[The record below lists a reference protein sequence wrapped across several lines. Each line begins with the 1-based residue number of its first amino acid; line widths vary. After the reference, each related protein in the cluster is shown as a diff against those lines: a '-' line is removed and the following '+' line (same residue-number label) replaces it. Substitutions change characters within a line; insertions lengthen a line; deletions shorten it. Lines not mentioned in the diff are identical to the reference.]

1 MNRVARITLTL
12 FLLLSGVFV
21 HAQADSLVDA
31 LQKYQ
36 SGDLPGARSFVDD
49 VVNSPKHRTNPEAW
63 LLRGFVYK
71 DLYKDAGVGA
81 EADILRDEAIGS
93 LFTCV
98 SLDDIGTYTE
108 NAKQAYEF
116 LARTYFNDAARALN
130 DLEAENAANLF
141 EKYRSAV
148 LRMDP
153 KAPILSRE
161 IEFKNALGTVYTK
174 QFIKDRDQLD
184 RFQKAVDT
192 YMEVLAMDP
201 ENYGANYNLATLY
214 FNRGVFN
221 IRAIT
226 ADDEI
231 PTILEVQLAAKEF
244 FQAALP
250 YMLKA
255 HDLNPKRRETLMGLE
270 GIYYSLQEQADA
282 DKFRRLF
289 EELPPEGFED

>member
-1 MNRVARITLTL
+1 MNRVARITITL

-21 HAQADSLVDA
+21 HAQVDSLVEA
-31 LQKYQ
+31 LRKYQ
-36 SGDLPGARSFVDD
+36 SGDLNGARTLLDD
-49 VVNSPKHRTNPEAW
+49 VVNSPRQGTNPEAW

-71 DLYKDAGVGA
+71 DLYKDTGAGV
-81 EADILRDEAIGS
+81 EADVLRDEAIGS
-93 LFTCV
+93 LYTCV
-98 SLDDIGTYTE
+98 SLDSVGTYSE
-108 NAKQAYEF
+108 NAKQAYDY

-130 DLEAENAANLF
+130 ELRAEDAETLF
-141 EKYRSAV
+141 HKYRSAV

-153 KAPILSRE
+153 KAPLQARE

-174 QFIKDRDQLD
+174 QFIKDRAQLD

-192 YMEVLAMDP
+192 YLEVLAMDP
-201 ENYGANYNLATLY
+201 DNYGANYNLATLY

-231 PTILEVQLAAKEF
+231 PTILEVQVAAKEF

-289 EELPPEGFED
+289 EELPPDGTED